1 MNTLDDLK
9 QAAERNNRELT
20 IGALNELIKSLS
32 PESYNSIIID
42 NAAAIKRYNYC
53 YINAFTQSVT
63 HKSSKRSAAVDGTVM
78 ETLQAIA
85 AASKENPYLPLKD
98 RTIIDIMEQAPK
110 YSEGGFFSNARQKMS
125 ELVNGGR
132 KVEHQHITLAEEGG
146 HIAKNQT
153 PYAIVAECC
162 VSDCPEC
169 KTLGTVE
176 EQNKE
181 GVVSQVECPTCKG
194 RGHIGTLAYF
204 IPTIS
209 EKRISIIRC
218 LEGNIDNLKT
228 STLEAHKGDDT
239 TPVRMLTHYN
249 GVDSEQFDPFIT
261 PYLDLLRDKTG
272 SMNAIEEIYYRLIP
286 CFTFSYRNV
295 LTGEVRLGVVVDPF
309 VNPEL
314 VLSLDSTGRKIFS
327 GVKDSMKSINN
338 FIGSIGK
345 STGFKDKEDLKR
357 SIRLLIAIAVSDG
370 DVSEEEKKALT
381 LTIRKMDDLTSSEQ
395 EQMLQLLGQKDCS
408 FLTDDDF
415 IFHNKANAEETLGRM
430 QDVASASDGVSDEER
445 DIIER
450 LRLAN

>member
-1 MNTLDDLK
+1 MLTLEQLK
-9 QAAERNNRELT
+9 TEAAKNNKELT
-20 IGALNELIKSLS
+20 LGALSEMVKKLS
-32 PESYNSIIID
+32 PAEYNSIIID
-42 NAAAIKRYNYC
+42 NAVAIKRYNYC
-53 YINAFTQSVT
+53 YINAYAQSIT
-63 HKSSKRSAAVDGTVM
+63 YKNAQRSAAVEGM
-78 ETLQAIA
+78 LEQALDALIKTPTT
-85 AASKENPYLPLKD
+85 SPYVRIND
-98 RTIIDIMEQAPK
+98 RVLIDSMEQAPK
-110 YSEGGFFSNARQKMS
+110 YSNEGFFASARKKMS
-125 ELVNGGR
+125 EMVNGGR
-132 KVEHQHITLAEEGG
+132 NVEHRHITLAEEEG
-146 HIAKNQT
+146 HLAKSQA
-153 PYAIVAECC
+153 PYAIVAECNIK
-162 VSDCPEC
+162 DCPEC
-169 KTLGTVE
+169 KGHKLVE
-176 EQNKE
+176 KQDKE

-209 EKRISIIRC
+209 EKRVSIIRC

-249 GVDSEQFDPFIT
+249 GVDSEQFDPYIT
-261 PYLDLLRDKTG
+261 PYLDQLRDKTG

-295 LTGEVRLGVVVDPF
+295 LTGEVRQGVVVDPF

-314 VLSLDSTGRKIFS
+314 VLSLDSTSRKIFS